1 VKKIGN
7 IFLILIVFLN
17 LFFLK
22 NFMVAIVEFNYPNSG
37 ISVEL
42 LALGTIA
49 VWMVINVILFVIY
62 LKLRD
67 LGNKSKGLQP

>member
-1 VKKIGN
+1 MKKIGN
-7 IFLILIVFLN
+7 IFLILIVSLN
-17 LFFLK
+17 LFFLM
-22 NFMVAIVEFNYPNSG
+22 NFIVAIVEFNYPSSG

-42 LALGTIA
+42 YALALIA

-67 LGNKSKGLQP
+67 LGNKSKGL

>member
-1 VKKIGN
+1 MNKIRN
-7 IFLILIVFLN
+7 ILLIFIVLLN
-17 LFFLK
+17 LFLLS
-22 NFMVAIVEFNYPNSG
+22 NFIVAVVEFNYPNSG

-42 LALGTIA
+42 YALGMIA

-67 LGNKSKGLQP
+67 LGNKNKGL

>member
-1 VKKIGN
+1 MKKIGN
-7 IFLILIVFLN
+7 IFLILIVSLN
-17 LFFLK
+17 LFFLM
-22 NFMVAIVEFNYPNSG
+22 NFIVAIVEFNYPNSG

-42 LALGTIA
+42 YALASIA

-67 LGNKSKGLQP
+67 LGNKSKGLQD

>member
-1 VKKIGN
+1 M
-7 IFLILIVFLN
+7 
-17 LFFLK
+17 
-22 NFMVAIVEFNYPNSG
+22 NFIVAIVEFSYPNSG

-42 LALGTIA
+42 YALGTIA

>member
-1 VKKIGN
+1 
-7 IFLILIVFLN
+7 
-17 LFFLK
+17 
-22 NFMVAIVEFNYPNSG
+22 MVAIVEFNYPNSG

-67 LGNKSKGLQP
+67 LGNKSKGLQE

>member
-1 VKKIGN
+1 MKKIGN
-7 IFLILIVFLN
+7 IFLILIVSLN
-17 LFFLK
+17 LFFLM
-22 NFMVAIVEFNYPNSG
+22 NFIVAIVEFNYPSSG

-42 LALGTIA
+42 YALASIA

-67 LGNKSKGLQP
+67 LGNKSKGL